1 MELNLT
7 TATGKASK
15 KTVEVS
21 DVSFAADFNEG
32 LVHQVVT
39 AYLAGGRS
47 GTRAQK
53 TRSQVRGGGAK
64 PWNQKG
70 SGRARAGTIRSP
82 LWRTGGVTFAA
93 KPQDW
98 SQKLNRKMY
107 RAGMRSILSELAR
120 QERLVVLDDFSLEQ
134 PKTKLLAEQLKVL
147 GLDNVL
153 IVTEKMNENLLLAAR
168 NLYKVGLCEAGVV
181 DPVSLVR
188 FDKVLITVSALK
200 QIEESLA

>member
-1 MELNLT
+1 M
-7 TATGKASK
+7 
-15 KTVEVS
+15 
-21 DVSFAADFNEG
+21 
-32 LVHQVVT
+32 T

-98 SQKLNRKMY
+98 SQKVNRKMY
-107 RAGMRSILSELAR
+107 RAGMRSIMSELAR
-120 QERLVVLDDFSLEQ
+120 QDRWWFWMI
-134 PKTKLLAEQLKVL
+134 
-147 GLDNVL
+147 L
-153 IVTEKMNENLLLAAR
+153 IWSNQRPSCWR
-168 NLYKVGLCEAGVV
+168 N
-181 DPVSLVR
+181 S
-188 FDKVLITVSALK
+188 
-200 QIEESLA
+200 

>member
-21 DVSFAADFNEG
+21 DVSFAVDFNEG

-39 AYLAGGRS
+39 AYLAGGRA

-98 SQKLNRKMY
+98 SQKVNRKMY
-107 RAGMRSILSELAR
+107 RAGMRAIMSELAR
-120 QERLVVLDDFSLEQ
+120 QDRLVVLDDFSLEQ
-134 PKTKLLAEQLKVL
+134 PKTKLLAEQLKTL
-147 GLDNVL
+147 GMDSVL

-168 NLYKVGLCEAGVV
+168 NLHKVGLCEAGVV

>member
-21 DVSFAADFNEG
+21 DVAFAADFNEG

-64 PWNQKG
+64 PWRQKG

-98 SQKLNRKMY
+98 SQKVNRKMY

-120 QERLVVLDDFSLEQ
+120 QDRLVVLDDFNLEQ
-134 PKTKLLAEQLKVL
+134 PKTKLLAEQLKTL
-147 GLDNVL
+147 GLDSVL
-153 IVTEKMNENLLLAAR
+153 IVTEKMDDNLFLAAR

-188 FDKVLITVSALK
+188 FDKVLTTVSALK